1 MIIFVFFICSDAAY
15 DFFVCGH
22 PEVEADNII
31 TEVIMKKSLTKILC
45 LLLVSFLVLSFA
57 ACGPS
62 DDGKD
67 GSSSGG
73 HVTELRIGT
82 TTAND
87 TFNILS
93 QGGIFGRINYVGF
106 VHGNWVYI
114 DEDRNIQPY
123 FMTSFNISDDGKVL
137 DFTFPTDAVWGDGEP
152 VTGADILFSFDFMK
166 NTAKSNYLKNLVSWE
181 LTGENSARITFSEPD
196 AYQFLLRGAMT
207 VGCIPEHIWKEMVGN
222 PDYGSW
228 TDDRAAI
235 GCGPYKLVSKDTDA
249 GVSVYEAIPQNNYAG
264 EITVDKVIIK
274 TYADQT
280 AILMALQNNEIDCY
294 YAYSLPIDA
303 TLIDMVASDE
313 NINIGES
320 YYAGQNQITFG
331 MTRDAYS
338 DYAMRDATL
347 KCFDWELL
355 ANVQGGQYAEIPTTN
370 LLAPPCLGFV
380 STYPKFKQD
389 IAEANRILDEAGY
402 IDKNGDGYREFP
414 DGSEL
419 DILVVPQYSRD
430 MTLRNRLAEVM
441 MDNLKTIGI
450 KSHIDP
456 EMIANSEIW
465 ESNILD
471 GKYDIAIGYTTSGMA
486 LGTST
491 AFRYYV
497 YEPEPGTSRESSWL
511 WGTCQDPEF
520 NSEVW
525 KMIASSSQEEFVQ
538 HIQRLQQIFS
548 DQLIGASL
556 GWTKSFFP
564 YRTDAIQGWDNF
576 PSWGVINNKTW
587 TTLTTK

>member
-1 MIIFVFFICSDAAY
+1 
-15 DFFVCGH
+15 
-22 PEVEADNII
+22 
-31 TEVIMKKSLTKILC
+31 MKKSYSKILC
-45 LLLVSFLVLSFA
+45 MLIASLLAVSFA
-57 ACGPS
+57 ACGS
-62 DDGKD
+62 SGGNS
-67 GSSSGG
+67 GSKSGG
-73 HVTELRIGT
+73 HVAELRIGT

-93 QGGIFGRINYVGF
+93 QGGIFGRINYIGF

-114 DEDRNIQPY
+114 DENRQVQPY

-137 DFTFPTDAVWGDGEP
+137 DFTFPTTALWGDGEP
-152 VTGADILFSFDFMK
+152 VTGNDVMFTFDFLK
-166 NTAKSNYLKNLVSWE
+166 NTAKSNYLIHLEKWE
-181 LTGENSARITFSEPD
+181 LTGEGSARLTFSEPD

-207 VGCIPEHIWKEMVGN
+207 VGCIPEHIWKEMAGN

-228 TDDRAAI
+228 TDERAAI
-235 GCGPYKLVSKDTDA
+235 GCGPYKLVSKDVDA

-264 EITVDKVIIK
+264 EITVDKVTVK

-280 AILMALQNNEIDCY
+280 AVLMALQNNEIDCY
-294 YAYSLPIDA
+294 YAYSSPIDA
-303 TLIDMVASDE
+303 TLIDMVASDP
-313 NINIGES
+313 NIDIGES

-331 MTRDAYS
+331 MTRPAFS
-338 DYAMRDATL
+338 DYNMRNAVL

-355 ANVQGGQYAEIPTTN
+355 ANVQGGKYGEVPTSN

-380 STYPKFKQD
+380 NTYPKFKQD
-389 IAEANRILDEAGY
+389 TAEAEKILNEAGY
-402 IDKNGDGYREFP
+402 VDKDGDGFREFP
-414 DGSEL
+414 DGSPL
-419 DILVVPQYSRD
+419 DILVVPQYSKD
-430 MTLRNRLAEVM
+430 MNLRNRIAEVM
-441 MDNLKTIGI
+441 MDNLKAIGI
-450 KSHIDP
+450 KTHIDP

-471 GKYDIAIGYTTSGMA
+471 GNYDIAIGYTTSGMA

-497 YEPEPGTSRESSWL
+497 YEPQPGTTRESSWL

-525 KMIASSSQEEFVQ
+525 NMIASSSEEEFVS
-538 HIQRLQQIFS
+538 HIKRLQEIFS
-548 DQLIGASL
+548 EQLIGASL

-587 TTLTTK
+587 TTLKAK